1 MDQKLTLYHNPMSRG
16 RIAHWMLEEVG
27 VPYDVVLIDF
37 EKREHKAPGFLALN
51 PMGKIP
57 TLVHG
62 GVVVTEAAAICT
74 WLADRFPKAGLAPAL
89 DDPRRATWLRWL
101 FFGAGCV
108 EPALV
113 DHMFE
118 RPPPDRP
125 GALGY
130 GSYAD
135 TVDTLEAAITPGPF
149 ILGDTFS
156 AADVYIASQIGW
168 GLMTRALESRPRF
181 EAYVARC
188 AERPAF
194 KRFAARDERFAADLR
209 AAQGST

>member
-1 MDQKLTLYHNPMSRG
+1 MEPTLTLYHNPMSRG

-37 EKREHKAPGFLALN
+37 AKGENKAAGFLALN

-62 GVVVTEAAAICT
+62 DVVVTEAAAICT
-74 WLADRFPKAGLAPAL
+74 YLADRFPSAGLAPAL

-113 DHMFE
+113 DRMFE
-118 RPPPDRP
+118 RPPPERP

-130 GSYAD
+130 GTYAD
-135 TVDTLEAAITPGPF
+135 TLNALEGALSPGPF
-149 ILGDTFS
+149 ILGETFS
-156 AADVYIASQIGW
+156 AADVYIASEIGW
-168 GLMTRALESRPRF
+168 GLITRSLEARPRF
-181 EAYVARC
+181 EAYFARC
-188 AERPAF
+188 GERPAF
-194 KRFAARDERFAADLR
+194 KRFVARDEAFNEALAAKLK
-209 AAQGST
+209 G